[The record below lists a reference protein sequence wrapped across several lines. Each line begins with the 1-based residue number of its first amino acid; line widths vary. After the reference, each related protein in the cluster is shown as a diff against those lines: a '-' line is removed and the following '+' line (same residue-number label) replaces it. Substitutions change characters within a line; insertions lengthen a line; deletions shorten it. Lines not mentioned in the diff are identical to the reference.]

1 MDITRPPT
9 PPQSKTPTSVTPEQP
24 SDALTLKNP
33 YHVPCTCGKSMVV
46 VAMPFIHC
54 VACHD
59 TYRAR
64 QLTPPVRCAHC
75 GYNLMQWRARN
86 GFTFQIPV
94 FA

>member
-1 MDITRPPT
+1 
-9 PPQSKTPTSVTPEQP
+9 
-24 SDALTLKNP
+24 
-33 YHVPCTCGKSMVV
+33 MVV